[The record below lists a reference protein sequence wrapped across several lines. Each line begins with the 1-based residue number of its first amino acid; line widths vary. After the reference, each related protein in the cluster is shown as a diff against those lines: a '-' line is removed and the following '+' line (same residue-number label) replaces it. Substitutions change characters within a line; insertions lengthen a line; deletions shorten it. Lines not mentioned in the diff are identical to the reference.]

1 MRKTDCKRHFI
12 HRAALNQDHK
22 VLGASALI
30 LHSLTVLQWE
40 QVAVEDCKFTH
51 QHSLSVRVIQSE
63 VYPFAG
69 EQKDSLGRNKFH
81 HWGAH
86 WREDIKEGQCA
97 NVEPNAP
104 PPDFAVGGLR
114 VEIRLGV
121 YEGIQK
127 GENLG
132 IKDTPFMYFALFWH
146 TLQQAERTID
156 LSLLFH

>member
-1 MRKTDCKRHFI
+1 MKFIPLLENRRTHLDVTNFITGGLTGGKTSKKD
-12 HRAALNQDHK
+12 N
-22 VLGASALI
+22 VLMWNRM
-30 LHSLTVLQWE
+30 H
-40 QVAVEDCKFTH
+40 
-51 QHSLSVRVIQSE
+51 
-63 VYPFAG
+63 P
-69 EQKDSLGRNKFH
+69 
-81 HWGAH
+81 
-86 WREDIKEGQCA
+86 
-97 NVEPNAP
+97 P